1 MARHMAIGPSQET
14 AASPREREGAPL
26 PRKLA
31 PARGVI
37 LGVCGGVLIW
47 VVLIVAYVLTR

>member
-1 MARHMAIGPSQET
+1 MAIGPSQET
-14 AASPREREGAPL
+14 AASAHKRDGAPL
-26 PRKLA
+26 PPKLA

-37 LGVCGGVLIW
+37 LAVCGGVLIW

>member
-14 AASPREREGAPL
+14 AASPRERESAPL
-26 PRKLA
+26 PPKLA

-37 LGVCGGVLIW
+37 LAVCGGVLIW
-47 VVLIVAYVLTR
+47 VILAVAYVLTR